1 MNKQLFMKRNIILI
15 LCFISLI
22 IMDSCHRRVVNN
34 PYLKMKV
41 KPSQEMNKEDA
52 KNLRR
57 ERKEYKKEIK
67 EAKKEAAKKDEKFT
81 ENKKHFHF
89 YRKKK
94 NKQQTGNF

>member
-1 MNKQLFMKRNIILI
+1 M
-15 LCFISLI
+15 
-22 IMDSCHRRVVNN
+22 
-34 PYLKMKV
+34 
-41 KPSQEMNKEDA
+41 
-52 KNLRR
+52 RR